1 MLLEMKKRAS
11 CFALCMFT
19 VWTLCAC
26 AAKEASV
33 QFYAMDTAMS
43 AAVYGSRAA
52 EAAQAVQDEL
62 FRLDALL
69 SRTREDSAVSRLNAD
84 GTAEV
89 DDETAALLL
98 AAQEYAA
105 ATEGAFDVTIAPL
118 ADAWGF
124 TKEEKRVPAPAEL
137 TALLPLVGSARLHI
151 DGAGA
156 VRLDEGTEID
166 LGGIAKGYAA
176 DRAAMLLSQSGIP
189 AASISLGGNIYVRGC
204 KPDGSFWRVGIQD
217 PARPDG
223 FVGILSLMDAFAVTS
238 GGYQRYFE
246 EGGKTYHHILDPA
259 TGVPADS
266 GLTSVTIIA
275 GEPST
280 VERIPGPGAMCDAL
294 STALFVMGEERA
306 VEFWR
311 SGVYDFQFV
320 LVTQDGR
327 VLISEGAAQQFEQEA
342 DSGYVYET
350 IHAS

>member
-1 MLLEMKKRAS
+1 MKKRAI
-11 CFALCMFT
+11 CFALCVLMGG
-19 VWTLCAC
+19 TLCAC

-43 AAVYGSRAA
+43 AAVYGSRAT

-62 FRLDALL
+62 FRLDAFL

-84 GTAEV
+84 GAAEA
-89 DDETAALLL
+89 DEELAALLL
-98 AAQEYAA
+98 AAQEYTA
-105 ATEGAFDVTIAPL
+105 ATSGAFDVTIAPL

-124 TKEEKRVPAPAEL
+124 TKEEKRIPGPAEL
-137 TALLPLVGSARLHI
+137 ESLLPLVGSERVRI
-151 DGAGA
+151 DAAGA
-156 VRLDEGTEID
+156 VRLDAGTQID

-204 KPDGSFWRVGIQD
+204 KPDGSPWRVGIQD
-217 PARPDG
+217 PERTDG
-223 FVGILSLMDAFAVTS
+223 FVGVLSLMDSFAVTS

-246 EGGKTYHHILDPA
+246 QDGKTYHHILDPA
-259 TGVPADS
+259 TGLPADS

-275 GEPST
+275 GEPSK
-280 VERIPGPGAMCDAL
+280 VEHVPGPGTMCDAL
-294 STALFVMGEERA
+294 STALFVMGEKRA

-320 LVTQDGR
+320 LVTRDGR
-327 VLISEGAAQQFEQEA
+327 VLVSEGVAQQFEQEA